1 MVKER
6 LSMRK
11 IKKVLRLFYDL
22 RLLKKNI
29 ARSEDLFWA
38 KQIMNSGYTIHYVSG
53 ARVFHSHTAS
63 LGYIRTQPCH
73 G

>member
-6 LSMRK
+6 LSRRK

-22 RLLKKNI
+22 RLSKKNI

-38 KQIMNSGYTIHYVSG
+38 K
-53 ARVFHSHTAS
+53 
-63 LGYIRTQPCH
+63 
-73 G
+73 

>member
-6 LSMRK
+6 LSMRKIKSK

-29 ARSEDLFWA
+29 ARSEDLF
-38 KQIMNSGYTIHYVSG
+38 
-53 ARVFHSHTAS
+53 
-63 LGYIRTQPCH
+63 
-73 G
+73 